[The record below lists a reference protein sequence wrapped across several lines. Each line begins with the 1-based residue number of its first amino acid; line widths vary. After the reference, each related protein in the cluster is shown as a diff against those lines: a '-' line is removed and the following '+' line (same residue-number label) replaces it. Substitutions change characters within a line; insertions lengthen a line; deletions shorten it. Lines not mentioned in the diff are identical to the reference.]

1 MISKKIII
9 PLFLLVSAAQLYV
22 PASMIWTREKVIAE
36 GEVYFFETAPID
48 PSDPFRGK
56 YVRLNFK
63 NETILIDSINDWVR
77 HQEVYL
83 LLEKDPAGF
92 VRYSQVSAEPPPN
105 TTAYLKVEVNYIS
118 PGSGEL
124 HFNLPFD
131 RFYME
136 ESKAKPAEE
145 VYMASTRSN
154 NDITY
159 AVVSVKNG
167 EAVLRDVMIN
177 GKSLRELEA
186 WNRDP

>member
-22 PASMIWTREKVIAE
+22 PASMIWEREKVIAE

-63 NETILIDSINDWVR
+63 DETIAIDSINDWVR

-83 LLEKDPAGF
+83 LLEKDSAGF
-92 VRYSQVSAEPPPN
+92 ARYSQVSAEPPLN
-105 TTAYLKVEVNYIS
+105 TTTFLRVEVNYIS

-136 ESKAKPAEE
+136 ESKAKPAEDAYRDNPE
-145 VYMASTRSN
+145 L
-154 NDITY
+154 TY
-159 AVVSVKNG
+159 AMVSIKAGESVLLDVVAKGVS
-167 EAVLRDVMIN
+167 LRD
-177 GKSLRELEA
+177 LTAELEQ
-186 WNRDP
+186 